1 MHSMITHFCSSLWC
15 PGVATLEEYPGR
27 GQKEKQSKE
36 KKEKHILSSPV
47 AIWMQWD
54 WCSPDCLKPNDK
66 LEMSNTKSVTA
77 MWEKTRVTESHSQE
91 EWDKA
96 GASLKHRVANN
107 LSAES
112 TKRNILD
119 RYRWHW
125 EQQNQNYSLPC
136 FLWVTEPSGSPAGC
150 SLQLGDTVTTPATP
164 HSTETALLMGTV
176 QLQENVVLKSY
187 RKCLTAFIS
196 NSNWKPRGC
205 GQPGTDIHSMNYIGN
220 LTYMNGCK
228 MQIHFSFSAVS
239 NWYLARWCWKE

>member
-1 MHSMITHFCSSLWC
+1 MHIMITHSCGCLWC

-27 GQKEKQSKE
+27 GQKEKQSE
-36 KKEKHILSSPV
+36 DKKEKHILSSPV

-77 MWEKTRVTESHSQE
+77 MWEKTRVTGSHSQE
-91 EWDKA
+91 GWDKV

-136 FLWVTEPSGSPAGC
+136 FLWVTEPSGPPAGC

-187 RKCLTAFIS
+187 RKCLTQPSFPIATENPGAVGSLVQIS
-196 NSNWKPRGC
+196 TAWTISEISHIWMVVK
-205 GQPGTDIHSMNYIGN
+205 
-220 LTYMNGCK
+220 CK
-228 MQIHFSFSAVS
+228 STLVS
-239 NWYLARWCWKE
+239 LQCQTGI